1 MLPDKAGMAKTMKDV
16 APSWDTTSES
26 TVVETALAAT
36 FNTIVA
42 AAVTLLVGIFVF
54 AEIADVMPEPENNSL
69 ANASDTVQGTTGNAF
84 TLGAVAI
91 IVLVATLILGLIG
104 SGFAGGGG
112 GGMGG
117 GGRRG
122 PPRR

>member
-1 MLPDKAGMAKTMKDV
+1 MVPDKSHLAALLMK
-16 APSWDTTSES
+16 AFPTWETSES
-26 TVVETALAAT
+26 PTVVEAALAAT

-54 AEIADVMPEPENNSL
+54 SEIADVMPTPANNEL

-104 SGFAGGGG
+104 SGLGGGG
-112 GGMGG
+112 GLG